1 MSKKLLLAGVSVV
14 ALGAAS
20 VPADAAA
27 IVANQWYTGHFTGI
41 PSPLFAGA
49 YSLGTNGPI
58 LPTGVANAIAAPGST
73 TAPFSLTITLPN
85 GGYLT
90 VTDVEDSGD
99 QFAMDVNGAPA
110 TAAVG
115 NPSGLTP
122 GGQQAVGDE
131 TSVPV
136 PNAAYCSENI
146 STCLSNPDFS
156 SGTFLLP
163 AGTDTI
169 TGTFLGVI
177 GDGDMDLIVEP
188 AATTATPEPAT
199 LSLLG
204 AGLAAF
210 GLIGRRRRRTGTV

>member
-27 IVANQWYTGHFTGI
+27 IVANQWYTGHFTGS

-49 YSLGTNGPI
+49 YSVGTNGPI

-73 TAPFSLTITLPN
+73 TAPFSLTITLPS

-99 QFAMDVNGAPA
+99 QFAIDVNGAPA

-115 NPSGLTP
+115 NPSGL

-136 PNAAYCSENI
+136 PGAAYCSENI
-146 STCLSNPDFS
+146 SACLSNPDFS
-156 SGTFLLP
+156 SWTFLLP

-188 AATTATPEPAT
+188 AATTDAPEPAT

-204 AGLAAF
+204 AGLAAL
-210 GLIGRRRRRTGTV
+210 GLIRRRRRRTGTV

>member
-1 MSKKLLLAGVSVV
+1 MSKKLLLAGVSVI

-27 IVANQWYTGHFTGI
+27 IVANQWYTGHFTNPAG
-41 PSPLFAGA
+41 SPLFAGA
-49 YSLGTNGPI
+49 YSVGTNGPI
-58 LPTGVANAIAAPGST
+58 LPTGFANAIAAPGST
-73 TAPFSLTITLPN
+73 TAPLSLTITLPS

-99 QFAMDVNGAPA
+99 QFQMSVNGVLE
-110 TAAVG
+110 TAATG
-115 NPSGLTP
+115 DPSGL
-122 GGQQAVGDE
+122 GGQQAIGAD

-136 PNAAYCSENI
+136 PGAAYCSENI

-177 GDGDMDLIVEP
+177 GYGDMDLIVEP
-188 AATTATPEPAT
+188 ASTADAPEPAT
-199 LSLLG
+199 LSILG

-210 GLIGRRRRRTGTV
+210 GLIGRRRRRTGAV